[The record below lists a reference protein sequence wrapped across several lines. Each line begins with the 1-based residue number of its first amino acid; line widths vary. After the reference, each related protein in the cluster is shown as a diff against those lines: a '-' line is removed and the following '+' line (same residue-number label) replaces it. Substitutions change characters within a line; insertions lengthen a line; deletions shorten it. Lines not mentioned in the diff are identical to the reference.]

1 MKMCKKGIAWILAL
15 MLVLSMAPSVFAAE
29 GDESGETA
37 TQRAYSVINPDA
49 NDDSGLYTKK
59 SLVDLGKDG
68 KGIIRLESYVKGKVE
83 TSTKPTD
90 IVMVLDVSGS
100 MAYKSS
106 QTQYVEVYASNLDQ
120 SKTYYIMQS
129 EGWGKY
135 TYTEVTYKNDGWYTS
150 NDKKVNPKKE
160 WYSVRGEQFYDKIK
174 DGSPKNKLGELQDA
188 VNGFIDITA
197 NKNKDLSEN
206 QKNRISIVSFA
217 DDATLVSDFTADQTE
232 LKSAINGLKANGATR
247 ADSGMK
253 LAQSQIDNSVKEAS
267 DRNRVVIFFT
277 DGEPTSGSQFESS
290 VANKAIDT
298 AKTIKEKATI
308 YSVGIFE
315 GADPSKDPKD
325 QATSKTNKF
334 MQGISSNYL
343 KATKYTVLN
352 DRNTAT
358 DADGNQMQYYMA
370 TSEASALSEIFAKI
384 NEEISV
390 SIELDEKTVVQD
402 TLSKY
407 FNVDQD
413 VDKGRTIKVYTA
425 DYAGQDTDGK
435 DLFQTKVEADNITP
449 EVKGKTIS
457 VTGFDFSQN
466 YVAVKGDTPVGKK
479 LIIEIPVQ
487 LDKNQIVDAD
497 SGKWVNSNDVASIV
511 KDGDKIRGFE
521 SPQVKLPNI
530 IEVTANTNKKVYDG
544 TELKDTG
551 YSLTNGSLVGTDT
564 LEVKV
569 TGACVD
575 AGEALNKI
583 DSVKVFDKDKK
594 DVTFDYIIRT
604 KDGKLTVEKRSLVL
618 TGKSAAKVYNGSEQ
632 SVEGYTVTGGSIAD
646 NQTIV
651 TEVAA
656 IAKGTD
662 VNMDPGYTGTI
673 TEANDIVVQDKDG
686 KNVSTN
692 YDIKTIPGVLKISD
706 SDIKLTVKAD
716 DVEKT
721 YDGQK
726 YGTVATANLEN
737 AVIRYMD
744 ENGEYALKECPT
756 YKNVGT
762 YTVKFQATH
771 GTQVTTGEATIKIN
785 PVELTV
791 TADNKTKTQ
800 GEKNPELTGNITGF
814 VNGET
819 AEDLDLAPSY
829 VTEATEDSPA
839 GEYDITVNQNLT
851 AKNYMFKYVN
861 GTLTITEKTVLP
873 TDDKTTPTD
882 NNTGT
887 ADKTA
892 KTGDEFPIGLIAG
905 AALLALAGA
914 GAVGFARRRKAN

>member
-1 MKMCKKGIAWILAL
+1 MKMCRKGIAWILAL

-29 GDESGETA
+29 GDESGETV

-100 MAYKSS
+100 MADKSS
-106 QTQYVEVYASNLDQ
+106 QTQYEEVYASNLDQ

-160 WYSVRGEQFYDKIK
+160 WYSLRGEQFYDKIK

-217 DDATLVSDFTADQTE
+217 NDATLVSDFTAEQTE
-232 LKSAINGLKANGATR
+232 LKSAINGLNANGATR
-247 ADSGMK
+247 ADRGMM
-253 LAQSQIDNSVKEAS
+253 LAQSQINNSVEEAS

-277 DGEPTSGSQFESS
+277 DGEPTSGNQFESE
-290 VANKAIDT
+290 VANKAIAT
-298 AKTIKEKATI
+298 ANTIKEKATI
-308 YSVGIFE
+308 YSIGIFE

-343 KATKYTVLN
+343 KATKYTVLGE
-352 DRNTAT
+352 RNTAT

-370 TSEASALSEIFAKI
+370 TSEAAALSEIFVKI
-384 NEEISV
+384 NEEISA
-390 SIELDEKTVVQD
+390 SIELDENTVVRD

-425 DYAGQDTDGK
+425 NYAGQDTDGK
-435 DLFQTKVEADNITP
+435 DQFQTKVEADNITP

-457 VTGFDFSQN
+457 VKGFDFSQN

-487 LDKNQIVDAD
+487 LDENQIVDAD

-511 KDGDKIRGFE
+511 KDGDKIRDFE

-544 TELKDTG
+544 TELKDIG
-551 YSLTNGSLVGTDT
+551 YSLSNGSLVGNDT

-569 TGACVD
+569 TGSRVD
-575 AGEALNKI
+575 AGETFNKI

-618 TGKSAAKVYNGSEQ
+618 TGKSATKVYNGSEQ
-632 SVEGYTVTGGSIAD
+632 SVEGYTVSGSIAD
-646 NQTIV
+646 NQTMV
-651 TEVAA
+651 TEVAV

-673 TEANDIVVQDKDG
+673 TEAKDIVIQDKDG
-686 KNVSTN
+686 NNVSSN
-692 YDIKTIPGVLKISD
+692 YDIRTIPGVLKISD
-706 SDIKLTVKAD
+706 SDIELTVKAD

-744 ENGEYALKECPT
+744 ENGEYTLKECPT

-771 GTQVTTGEATIKIN
+771 GTQVATGEATIKIN

-791 TADNKTKTQ
+791 TADNKTKMQ
-800 GEKNPELTGNITGF
+800 GEENPELTGNITGF

-819 AEDLDLAPSY
+819 AEDLDLTPSY

-851 AKNYMFKYVN
+851 AKNYTFKYVN

-873 TDDKTTPTD
+873 TDNKTTPTA
-882 NNTGT
+882 NT
-887 ADKTA
+887 DKTA
-892 KTGDEFPIGLIAG
+892 KTGDDFPIGLIAG

-914 GAVGFARRRKAN
+914 GAILFARRRKTN